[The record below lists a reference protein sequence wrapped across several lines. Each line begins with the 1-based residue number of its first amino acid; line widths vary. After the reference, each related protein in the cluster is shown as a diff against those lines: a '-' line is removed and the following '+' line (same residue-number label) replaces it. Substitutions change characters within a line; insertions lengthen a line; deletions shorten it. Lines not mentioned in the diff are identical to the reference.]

1 MKRILEILENNYF
14 KLVIDI
20 MFNVV
25 VIGLLSIFYAECVNA
40 SITTFSWSVMFVIF
54 VFPINSIGTSFDSFR
69 YRAEKSKSKLITK
82 K

>member
-40 SITTFSWSVMFVIF
+40 SITTFSWLFIFVIF
-54 VFPINSIGTSFDSFR
+54 AFSTNSIGTSFDAFR

-82 K
+82 N